1 MRREGSVFQGL
12 GTVVLKELSDQ
23 MSSIRIFVLELLV
36 AAIAFVA
43 LYRAIGRLADTTA
56 EDPFVFLRLFTVDT
70 PPVPSFAGLLGFLI
84 PLVAIGLGFDSVS
97 SEHNRRTLSRVL
109 SQPIYRDALL
119 MGKFLAGMA
128 TIGIMLLGLWLLVIG
143 AGLLLL
149 GVPPSGDEVLR
160 SLVFLIIALF
170 YCGVWLA
177 LAMLLSI
184 VFRSAATS
192 ALVALGLWLFFVL
205 IWPILS
211 SALALVIAPP
221 DVRYVLL
228 GLPTPATVEMQQTC
242 PPLAEP
248 VVCES
253 VLAILSPSTRRSARF
268 SSSSCKVRWWNRA
281 AAAAEPAD
289 RLAADRGPDCVHDRA
304 LRRRLR
310 GVPAPG
316 SARLK
321 NRGACRPSMS
331 AQDRVASDRQDRDD
345 PMGTRIDD
353 YDLVVDDEVFIASH
367 PGLISTNTDGTGA
380 IRTLDGTVV
389 PTLSAMFTF
398 VARGALLELMTVSR
412 ILVFCS
418 VLSVTLEPA
427 LPPVVLEV
435 DVEPLAPPRRSAASL
450 RCPLPL
456 HRPFPCA

>member
-228 GLPTPATVEMQQTC
+228 GLPTPATIEMQQI
-242 PPLAEP
+242 LARLSP
-248 VVCES
+248 NQLFAES
-253 VLAILSPSTRRSARF
+253 VLAILSPSTRSLGPIFLEQLQGAVVGTALPLRQSLLIAWPQIVGLIASSARK
-268 SSSSCKVRWWNRA
+268 CAPK
-281 AAAAEPAD
+281 EQ
-289 RLAADRGPDCVHDRA
+289 RGP
-304 LRRRLR
+304 
-310 GVPAPG
+310 
-316 SARLK
+316 
-321 NRGACRPSMS
+321 ACRPPPCRSKI
-331 AQDRVASDRQDRDD
+331 ASDRQDRDD

-353 YDLVVDDEVFIASH
+353 YDLVVDDEVFIASPSGIDLDQH
-367 PGLISTNTDGTGA
+367 RWNRRDPHARWNRRSDVKRDVHVCRTRRTARVDNGFADLGLLLCVERYIGTTA
-380 IRTLDGTVV
+380 SR
-389 PTLSAMFTF
+389 
-398 VARGALLELMTVSR
+398 ARGRRRTGS
-412 ILVFCS
+412 
-418 VLSVTLEPA
+418 T
-427 LPPVVLEV
+427 
-435 DVEPLAPPRRSAASL
+435 APR
-450 RCPLPL
+450 
-456 HRPFPCA
+456 